1 MGCREAASHGV
12 RGFWLF
18 SIQDVCLAEGVVE
31 PSAGGF
37 GEEEVEADF
46 WPADCTLAGGER
58 E

>member
-1 MGCREAASHGV
+1 M

-18 SIQDVCLAEGVVE
+18 SIQHVCLAEGVVE

-46 WPADCTLAGGER
+46 WPVDCTLAGGER

>member
-1 MGCREAASHGV
+1 M
-12 RGFWLF
+12 
-18 SIQDVCLAEGVVE
+18 E

-46 WPADCTLAGGER
+46 WPVNCTLAGGER